1 LKRATD
7 GRDNGSRLQE
17 SNREVRNVAGR
28 KVLVVDDEME
38 FVEVTSIVLERDGFE
53 VVSANSGEEA
63 RRKAVAEKPDL
74 IILDVM
80 METKTAGFETA
91 RWLRENE
98 ATKDIPVVML
108 TAVNQEVPW
117 RFGPDDIW
125 LPVDAFVDK
134 PVTPEKLLEE
144 AHKALARD

>member
-1 LKRATD
+1 MAT
-7 GRDNGSRLQE
+7 G
-17 SNREVRNVAGR
+17 

-38 FVEVTSIVLERDGFE
+38 FVEVSTIVLEGDGFE
-53 VVSANSGEEA
+53 VVAAASGEEA
-63 RRKAVAEKPDL
+63 RQKAAEEKPDL
-74 IILDVM
+74 IVLDVM

-98 ATKDIPVVML
+98 ETKDIPIIML

-134 PVTPEKLLEE
+134 PVSPETLLEE
-144 AHKALARD
+144 AHKALEAR